1 MLFISILHYHSSLS
15 SSVIYMMTY
24 IKKISLLTS
33 LLHHKG
39 AGSLQVSTLNWLQF
53 GPKSNLHSRCKTKCI
68 VFFTLFLVCVS
79 FGCITSHINPAEF
92 VVTILCLNIIYL
104 TYLWASLKRL
114 TSVCPH
120 VFNLLCVYSCECL
133 CLIYNLLCH
142 DDAVTFIYVIIMHY
156 RNVCLLQKQLFVYH
170 FNFVSWRGRIK
181 KAHLWHLKINHLF
194 PLLYNQ

>member
-1 MLFISILHYHSSLS
+1 
-15 SSVIYMMTY
+15 MTY

-142 DDAVTFIYVIIMHY
+142 DDAVTLIYVIIMHD
-156 RNVCLLQKQLFVYH
+156 RNVCLLQKQPLVYH

>member
-1 MLFISILHYHSSLS
+1 MLFISILHYRSSLS

-79 FGCITSHINPAEF
+79 QGCITSHVNPAEF

-104 TYLWASLKRL
+104 TYLRAFFKTTDLGVSTRL
-114 TSVCPH
+114 QS
-120 VFNLLCVYSCECL
+120 SL
-133 CLIYNLLCH
+133 CLFLG
-142 DDAVTFIYVIIMHY
+142 V
-156 RNVCLLQKQLFVYH
+156 
-170 FNFVSWRGRIK
+170 FVSY
-181 KAHLWHLKINHLF
+181 L
-194 PLLYNQ
+194 

>member
-68 VFFTLFLVCVS
+68 GFFYFIPCMCV
-79 FGCITSHINPAEF
+79 TRMHN
-92 VVTILCLNIIYL
+92 VTHQPCRVWCHILCLNIIYL
-104 TYLWASLKRL
+104 TYLRASLKRL

-142 DDAVTFIYVIIMHY
+142 DDAVAFIYVIIMHD
-156 RNVCLLQKQLFVYH
+156 RNVCLLQKQLFV
-170 FNFVSWRGRIK
+170 
-181 KAHLWHLKINHLF
+181 
-194 PLLYNQ
+194 